1 MPTYGTVGV
10 WSLGGSAGQGRTE
23 LRKAQAA
30 GRVSEGAVRGLGLQP
45 SCLWVPPCCPRLPGS
60 WRASGVRLSGVRLS
74 GMCAGP
80 DRGAAAVALGRAR
93 EQTRPCSPA
102 GDEGG
107 RAKAPRQL
115 AEALDARRLV
125 C

>member
-1 MPTYGTVGV
+1 MPEAA
-10 WSLGGSAGQGRTE
+10 WQLAG
-23 LRKAQAA
+23 LR
-30 GRVSEGAVRGLGLQP
+30 GAFVRGV
-45 SCLWVPPCCPRLPGS
+45 C
-60 WRASGVRLSGVRLS
+60 
-74 GMCAGP
+74 MP